1 MSLDSQIAN
10 RRIKRIGPLSKIF
23 GLMTACLV
31 SIIGM
36 STGLAPEIILWRAF
50 VSACLSGA
58 IVAFGISVIQ
68 VANDKRL

>member
-1 MSLDSQIAN
+1 LSIDSQIAN

-36 STGLAPEIILWRAF
+36 SIGLEPEVILWRAF
-50 VSACLSGA
+50 VAACVSGA
-58 IVAFGISVIQ
+58 LVAFGVSVIQ
-68 VANDKRL
+68 VANDKRR